1 MKKYLPILF
10 AVIIVAGFYFMSSI
24 SKPDDKVFREIDSML
39 FTKFNQLKIDYSQ
52 FKITKE
58 QYLAELEELL
68 VKEKELFEEVKQ
80 QDFDD
85 KNEKDY
91 WFNKRMKR
99 PSVIQTELDKMQIV
113 SEPEVKTE

>member
-1 MKKYLPILF
+1 MKKYLPVLF
-10 AVIIVAGFYFMSSI
+10 AVIIAAGFYFMSSM

-39 FTKFNQLKIDYSQ
+39 FTQFNQLKIDYSQ
-52 FKITKE
+52 FKIIKE
-58 QYLAELEELL
+58 QYIAKLQDLS

-80 QDFDD
+80 QDFND

-99 PSVIQTELDKMQIV
+99 PSVIQTELEKVNAV
-113 SEPEVKTE
+113 SETES